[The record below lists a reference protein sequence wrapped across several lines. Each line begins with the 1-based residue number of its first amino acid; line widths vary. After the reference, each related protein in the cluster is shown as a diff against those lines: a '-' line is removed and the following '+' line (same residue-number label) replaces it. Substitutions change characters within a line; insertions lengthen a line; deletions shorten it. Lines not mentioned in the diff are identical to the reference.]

1 MQKHAKRYSGV
12 SMVLLGKTQNAE
24 ISVSRFKVYDFL
36 YKHKYS
42 FTNAYDL
49 KYNFYWEKKV
59 RAAE

>member
-1 MQKHAKRYSGV
+1 
-12 SMVLLGKTQNAE
+12 MVLLGKTQNVE